1 MDASSDSEASAPRVS
16 VVILNYNGLK
26 FAKQCIQSVIESAYP
41 NLEVIVVDNGS
52 TDGSYEIVRQLF
64 NNKLNVK
71 IVRNPRNLGF
81 AEGNNVGY
89 RHSEGA
95 IIVFLNVDTKV
106 ESGWLKPLVSCMVSD
121 DRIGGAQ
128 CKLLDMKN
136 REKIDSLGATLDVLG
151 YVYPNRS
158 GSLEESHE
166 IFYSDGAAMAF
177 KRGVLSQVSF
187 GGGPFDSDHLLYYE
201 DSDLCWRVRLRG
213 YEIVLV
219 PSSVVYHYRGGA
231 GGRDLGYVRTFFF
244 TASHLLTLIK
254 NYSLWNLARYL
265 PALAF
270 LEMMQSA
277 ILLLSEP
284 RRSVA
289 KLRAFLWC
297 MRNLRSVWIKR
308 LYVQARV
315 RRIPDHEVMRLMRRP
330 NLLAARATAG
340 VFY

>member
-1 MDASSDSEASAPRVS
+1 LE
-16 VVILNYNGLK
+16 
-26 FAKQCIQSVIESAYP
+26 FAKQCIQSVVESDYQ

-52 TDGSYEIVRQLF
+52 TDGSYEIVCQLF
-64 NNKLNVK
+64 NNKPNVK

-81 AEGNNVGY
+81 AEGNNIGC
-89 RHSEGA
+89 RHCKGA

-106 ESGWLKPLVSCMVSD
+106 EPDWLKPLVSNLLSD

-136 REKIDSLGATLDVLG
+136 RERIDSLGSSLDVLG

-158 GSLEESHE
+158 GPLGEAPE

-177 KRGVLSQVSF
+177 KREVLNQVSF
-187 GGGPFDSDHLLYYE
+187 DGNPFDSNHLLYYE

-213 YEIVLV
+213 YKIVLAL
-219 PSSVVYHYRGGA
+219 SSVVYHYRGGA
-231 GGRDLGYVRTFFF
+231 GGRDLGHARTCFF

-254 NYSLWNLARYL
+254 NYDLRNLALYM
-265 PALAF
+265 PALV
-270 LEMMQSA
+270 LMEMVQSA

-289 KLRAFLWC
+289 KVRAFLWC
-297 MRNLRSVWIKR
+297 LRNLRSTWIKR
-308 LYVQARV
+308 LYVQTRV
-315 RRIPDHEVMRLMRRP
+315 RRIPDREVMRLMRRP
-330 NLLAARATAG
+330 NLLAARADAS